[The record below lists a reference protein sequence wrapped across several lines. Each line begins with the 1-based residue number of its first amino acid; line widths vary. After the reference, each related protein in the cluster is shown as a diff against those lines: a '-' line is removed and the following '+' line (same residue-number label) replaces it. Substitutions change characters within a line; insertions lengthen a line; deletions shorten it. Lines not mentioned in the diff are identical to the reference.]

1 MITYI
6 NDFVKPVNDNKFIL
20 ALVMMF
26 LNISSKY
33 IDFGFSKT
41 QEHALRNGIAREIL
55 IFCVLFVGTRDIVIS
70 AALTFLFFIS
80 IEYLFNED
88 SKYCLC
94 PQHFNRMKEVM
105 QQREGHVSDTELNAA
120 LETLKKAEKNN
131 QLERQNKFIHFM
143 NYNKL

>member
-1 MITYI
+1 MLTSLTEV
-6 NDFVKPVNDNKFIL
+6 VKPINDNKFLL
-20 ALVMMF
+20 ALIMMF

-41 QEHALRNGIAREIL
+41 QEHALRNGIAREIM
-55 IFCVLFVGTRDIVIS
+55 IFAILFVGTRDIIIS
-70 AALTFLFFIS
+70 SVLTLLFFIS
-80 IEYLFNED
+80 TEYLFNED

-105 QQREGHVSDTELNAA
+105 QQKEGHVTETELNTA

-131 QLERQNKFIHFM
+131 QLDRQSKFIHFM
-143 NYNKL
+143 KYNKL

>member
-70 AALTFLFFIS
+70 AALTLLFFIFT
-80 IEYLFNED
+80 EYLFNED

-105 QQREGHVSDTELNAA
+105 QQKEGHVTEKELNAA

-131 QLERQNKFIHFM
+131 QIERQNKFIHFM

>member
-6 NDFVKPVNDNKFIL
+6 NDFVKPVNDNKFLL
-20 ALVMMF
+20 AIVMMF

-70 AALTFLFFIS
+70 ATLTLLFFIS

-88 SKYCLC
+88 SKYCVC

-105 QQREGHVSDTELNAA
+105 QQREGHVTDKELNAA
-120 LETLKKAEKNN
+120 LETLKKAEINN
-131 QLERQNKFIHFM
+131 QLDRQNKFIHFM

>member
-1 MITYI
+1 MLSSLTEV
-6 NDFVKPVNDNKFIL
+6 VKPINDNKFLL

-55 IFCVLFVGTRDIVIS
+55 IFCVLFVGTRDIIIS
-70 AALTFLFFIS
+70 AALTLLFFIFT
-80 IEYLFNED
+80 EYLFNED

-105 QQREGHVSDTELNAA
+105 QQKEGHVTEKELNAA

-131 QLERQNKFIHFM
+131 QIERQHKFIHFM